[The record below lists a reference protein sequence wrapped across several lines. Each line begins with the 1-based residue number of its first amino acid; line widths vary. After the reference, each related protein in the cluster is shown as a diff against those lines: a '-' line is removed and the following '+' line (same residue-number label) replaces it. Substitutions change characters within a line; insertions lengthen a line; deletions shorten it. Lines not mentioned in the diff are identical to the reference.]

1 MKHEGEEELTR
12 PNAKEKRV
20 DNTKPVSPREIRS
33 EGPGKYGTV
42 YRRAAPQRQR
52 NEYSSI
58 HSKQPSYR

>member
-33 EGPGKYGTV
+33 EGPGKYATV
-42 YRRAAPQRQR
+42 YRRAATTTKRVFF
-52 NEYSSI
+52 
-58 HSKQPSYR
+58 HSFQPSYR